1 MAEKEF
7 IKGKNLNVKLEP
19 YRFYFRTEREK
30 VSSMLKKIEEETGT
44 AILQRNG
51 QRIFGPPPS
60 WSGPV
65 PERGTELYCFRIPRD
80 CYEVSQEF
88 ELYVWA
94 L

>member
-1 MAEKEF
+1 
-7 IKGKNLNVKLEP
+7 
-19 YRFYFRTEREK
+19 
-30 VSSMLKKIEEETGT
+30 MLKKIEEETGT

-80 CYEVSQEF
+80 CYEVSQEL
-88 ELYVWA
+88 ELLCLGFVNVKVNSA
-94 L
+94 SFRRNCCRCSAQLVLCTSSD